1 MLHKKNTFAVVD
13 PFVQKKPPAL
23 RQAVSHELLFCL
35 NIYDSLQVCG
45 NSSPNLHLVKT
56 PFSVRKGNLT
66 LKHFYRRA
74 YHENMTRGCVDL
86 NAQGISH

>member
-1 MLHKKNTFAVVD
+1 MLHKKNTFAAVD

-45 NSSPNLHLVKT
+45 NSSPNLHPVQT
-56 PFSVRKGNLT
+56 PFSIHKSGLT
-66 LKHFYRRA
+66 LKYLNCRA
-74 YHENMTRGCVDL
+74 GHEGVSCGVVDL
-86 NAQGISH
+86 NA